1 MEMEMDEIKE
11 LIEQLSQTLAV
22 LSGNATIL
30 KHQYLPVKEAA
41 RDESLENIKHALIG
55 FEMYLSNVKEK
66 IVDAYILWEKIMEEI
81 DTNKTLSS

>member
-1 MEMEMDEIKE
+1 MDEIKE

-30 KHQYLPVKEAA
+30 KNQYTPVKKAA
-41 RDESLENIKHALIG
+41 QDDSLGNIKQALIN
-55 FEMYLSNVKEK
+55 FEMYLGNVKEK

-81 DTNKTLSS
+81 NANKSKTLNS